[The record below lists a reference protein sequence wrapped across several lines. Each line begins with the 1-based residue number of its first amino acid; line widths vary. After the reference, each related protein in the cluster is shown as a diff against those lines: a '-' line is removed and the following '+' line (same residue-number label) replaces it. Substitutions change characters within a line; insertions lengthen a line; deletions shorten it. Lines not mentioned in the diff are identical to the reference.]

1 MKVTIDV
8 VFFWISFWGYLVSFF
23 LFALHLAIKRKWIAI
38 IALSVFI
45 VGFVFLTSGIVA
57 RIAISSRP
65 TFATMYEFALIVS
78 WITSLLTIVAYGRT
92 RSYIYTLMV
101 SPMVVVIMVI
111 ASFLPKNITEHLLPT
126 LRGYWFYIHVTLA
139 AISEGAFLLSAGAG
153 VYYLII
159 RKRDKLED
167 GPSLEKIEEVIS
179 RAIRF
184 GYPLFT
190 IGALFAGAIWAQTA
204 WGSFWSWDP
213 KETGSL
219 VVWLYYTLLL
229 HQEFRARWRK
239 GKLAL
244 MSIIGFIVI
253 IISFIGNLFFG
264 GLHSY
269 I

>member
-1 MKVTIDV
+1 MKPTIDV
-8 VFFWISFWGYLVSFF
+8 VFFWISFWGYLVSFL
-23 LFALHLAIKRKWIAI
+23 LFAFHFAMKKKLVAAGGIFAF
-38 IALSVFI
+38 V
-45 VGFVFLTSGIVA
+45 VGFIFLTAGIAA
-57 RIAISSRP
+57 RVVLSSRP

-78 WITSLLTIVAYGRT
+78 WITSLIAIVAYAKT
-92 RSYIYTLMV
+92 KSYIYSLMT

-111 ASFLPKNITEHLLPT
+111 ASFLPKNISQHLLPT

-153 VYYLII
+153 IYYLIV
-159 RKRDKLED
+159 RKKDRLED
-167 GPSLEKIEEVIS
+167 EPSLERIEEVIS
-179 RAIRF
+179 RSIRF

-229 HQEFRARWRK
+229 HQEFRARWRRE
-239 GKLAL
+239 KLAV
-244 MSIIGFIVI
+244 MSIVGFIVI
-253 IISFIGNLFFG
+253 VISFVGNLFFG
-264 GLHSY
+264 GLHAY